1 VDHGEGYMS
10 LYGNNQS
17 TLKKTGEIVRGGDAI
32 ALVGNSGGNESN
44 GLYFELRKLSKPFD
58 PLGWTSIK

>member
-1 VDHGEGYMS
+1 MS

-17 TLKKTGEIVRGGDAI
+17 TIKKTGEIVHGGDVI
-32 ALVGNSGGNESN
+32 ALVGNTGNDSN

-58 PLGWTSIK
+58 PLAWTSIK